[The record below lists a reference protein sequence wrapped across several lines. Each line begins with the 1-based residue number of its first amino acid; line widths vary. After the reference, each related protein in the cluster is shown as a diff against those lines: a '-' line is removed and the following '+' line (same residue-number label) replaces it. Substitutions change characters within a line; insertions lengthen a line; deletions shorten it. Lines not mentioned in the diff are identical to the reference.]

1 MMKALPTLKNLT
13 IGLLILASGQLFI
26 RCSRDSIVDPGPTLS
41 QELQEVLDNTLEIHN
56 GIGVSAAVL
65 MPGQEI
71 WVGASGISHDTVPI
85 ETDMIFCLGS
95 ITKNYMAALVLQLV
109 EEGVLTLEDP
119 LNQWLPSF
127 PNIDSAITIRQLLNH
142 TSGIYDFTRNPAW
155 GESILADLNRTWSP
169 EETIHTFVLEPVFAA
184 GTNYEYSNTNYLL
197 VGMIIKEATHSQIS
211 TLLRER
217 ILTPLGLAHTFFSIE
232 EDIIGTVAHRWEDMN
247 GDGQPDDISSYPR
260 NAHDSMLWT
269 TGALYSTAEDV
280 VRYSHALF
288 NCELFTR
295 ESLEQML
302 DYVPYPYNPALGY
315 GFGILIIPDFIP
327 NIQALGHD
335 GTVYGFKARW
345 VYLPDY
351 DVHIAVL
358 LNEDN
363 YDCLTA
369 ITAGLARVVLNHR

>member
-1 MMKALPTLKNLT
+1 MQRLT
-13 IGLLILASGQLFI
+13 AINENKH
-26 RCSRDSIVDPGPTLS
+26 P
-41 QELQEVLDNTLEIHN
+41 
-56 GIGVSAAVL
+56 
-65 MPGQEI
+65 
-71 WVGASGISHDTVPI
+71 
-85 ETDMIFCLGS
+85 
-95 ITKNYMAALVLQLV
+95 VLQKRKSKKIKFAGFA
-109 EEGVLTLEDP
+109 EKYITDY
-119 LNQWLPSF
+119 SK
-127 PNIDSAITIRQLLNH
+127 PNKKSYKCDIARLKSLMAYF
-142 TSGIYDFTRNPAW
+142 GDFYINFTCQAN
-155 GESILADLNRTWSP
+155 
-169 EETIHTFVLEPVFAA
+169 
-184 GTNYEYSNTNYLL
+184 
-197 VGMIIKEATHSQIS
+197 
-211 TLLRER
+211 
-217 ILTPLGLAHTFFSIE
+217 FS
-232 EDIIGTVAHRWEDMN
+232 MN
-247 GDGQPDDISSYPR
+247 GDGQPEDISSYPR

-280 VRYSHALF
+280 VRYSRALF

-295 ESLEQML
+295 DSLEQML

-369 ITAGLARVVLNHR
+369 ITAGLARVVLNHH